1 MIPIMINRLR
11 SAPVDGWFLWV
22 ACLLAVGAAVVAVVA
37 PGRETNRIAGVAFP
51 LLIGAAV
58 LAANALTRGRSP
70 WLSALLYAIA
80 SVAILYAL
88 ILALSVPLRLAVEG
102 MCQPAP
108 APCQLGFDRPL
119 TSAES
124 FGVTALCVLGALSL
138 LFTFIAAEVE
148 YIHRPRLQ
156 SSGGAGLPPTRQGG
170 PPSTGS

>member
-22 ACLLAVGAAVVAVVA
+22 ACLLVVGAAAVPVVA
-37 PGRETNRIAGVAFP
+37 PGRGTNRIAGVAFP
-51 LLIGAAV
+51 LAIGAVV
-58 LAANALTRGRSP
+58 LAVNALTRGRSP
-70 WLSALLYAIA
+70 WLSALLYTIA
-80 SVAILYAL
+80 SGAILYGL

-102 MCQPAP
+102 VCQPAP
-108 APCQLGFDRPL
+108 APCQLGFDRPI

-138 LFTFIAAEVE
+138 LFTFIAAEIE
-148 YIHRPRLQ
+148 YIHRPKLQ
-156 SSGGAGLPPTRQGG
+156 SSGGVGLPPTQEGR